1 MLDFGNGMVIL
12 GAISFIILPFILK
25 IKTIYKIVFI
35 ICAFIAITTTLFESS
50 ELVNMIAS
58 ISLLVPFIISW
69 IIKEKIFIDKKQ

>member
-1 MLDFGNGMVIL
+1 MFDFGNGMVIL

>member
-1 MLDFGNGMVIL
+1 MVIL

-35 ICAFIAITTTLFESS
+35 ICAFIAMATTLYENSDV
-50 ELVNMIAS
+50 VNIIAS

-69 IIKEKIFIDKKQ
+69 IIKEKIFIDKEQ

>member
-1 MLDFGNGMVIL
+1 MVIL

-35 ICAFIAITTTLFESS
+35 ICAFIAMATTLYENSDV
-50 ELVNMIAS
+50 VNIIAS

-69 IIKEKIFIDKKQ
+69 IIKEKIFVDREQ